1 MVRGLAVSEPL
12 VVPCSAA
19 VTTILVGFQH
29 YLVMLGTTVLIATI
43 IVPLMGGGH
52 VCEPDCLTS
61 FFSIPLH
68 FVCPAGPVEGRTLID
83 GRMHA
88 V

>member
-1 MVRGLAVSEPL
+1 MVSVGAEPL

-19 VTTILVGFQH
+19 VTTVLVGFQH

-52 VCEPDCLTS
+52 VRLTFLLLS
-61 FFSIPLH
+61 FPFISS
-68 FVCPAGPVEGRTLID
+68 FAWTWTD
-83 GRMHA
+83 GH
-88 V
+88 